1 MIDRTH
7 PLPISR
13 QAEAL
18 GMARSTVYALPRPI
32 SDRDL
37 DLMKRIDRLHLEMPY
52 AGSRMLRDLLAQDG
66 IEVGRKHVT
75 TLMKRMG
82 IEALYRKPKTTKKHP
97 QHRVYPYLLRGLNI
111 NRPNQVFAMDIT
123 YIPMARGF
131 VYLVAVLDWTS
142 RKVLSWRVSITMDVH
157 FCLEALEEAINVHG
171 VPEIVNTDQGSQFTS
186 QAFTGLLKQHGI
198 RISMDGKGAW
208 RDNVFIER
216 LWRSVKYEEVY
227 LHAYDTVSDSRAGIG
242 RYFNLYNRRRPHSSL
257 KGKTPDQVYY
267 SQPPLTLA
275 A

>member
-1 MIDRTH
+1 
-7 PLPISR
+7 
-13 QAEAL
+13 
-18 GMARSTVYALPRPI
+18 MARSTVYALPTPV

-37 DLMKRIDRLHLEMPY
+37 DLMKRMDRLHLEMPY
-52 AGSRMLRDLLAQDG
+52 AGSRMLRDLLNQDG
-66 IEVGRKHVT
+66 VEVGRKHVA

-97 QHRVYPYLLRGLNI
+97 QHRVYPYLLRGLVI
-111 NRPNQVFAMDIT
+111 DRPNQVFAMDIT

-131 VYLVAVLDWTS
+131 VYLVAVLDWYS

-157 FCLEALEEAINVHG
+157 FCVEALEEAIEVHG

-186 QAFTGLLKQHGI
+186 QAFTGMLKDHGI

-227 LHAYDTVSDSRAGIG
+227 LHAYDTVSDSRIGIG

-257 KGKTPDQVYY
+257 KRKTPDQVYY
-267 SQPPLTLA
+267 SLQPLTLA

>member
-66 IEVGRKHVT
+66 IKVGRKHVA

>member
-7 PLPISR
+7 PMPISR
-13 QAEAL
+13 QAQAL
-18 GMARSTVYALPRPI
+18 GMARSTVYAVPRPF

-37 DLMKRIDRLHLEMPY
+37 DLMKRMDRLHLEMPY
-52 AGSRMLRDLLAQDG
+52 AGSRMLRDLLFQDG
-66 IEVGRKHVT
+66 IQVGRKHVA

-97 QHRVYPYLLRGLNI
+97 QHRVYPYLLRGLTI
-111 NRPNQVFAMDIT
+111 DRPNQVFAMDIT

-131 VYLVAVLDWTS
+131 VYLVAVLDWYS

-157 FCLEALEEAINVHG
+157 FCLEALEEAIDVHG
-171 VPEIVNTDQGSQFTS
+171 VPDIVNTDQGSQFTS
-186 QAFTGLLKQHGI
+186 QAFTGVLKDHGI

-257 KGKTPDQVYY
+257 KRRTPDQVYY

>member
-1 MIDRTH
+1 
-7 PLPISR
+7 
-13 QAEAL
+13 
-18 GMARSTVYALPRPI
+18 MARSTVYALPTAV

-37 DLMKRIDRLHLEMPY
+37 DLMKRMDRLHLEMPY
-52 AGSRMLRDLLAQDG
+52 AGSRMLRDLLNQDG
-66 IEVGRKHVT
+66 IKVGRKHVA

-97 QHRVYPYLLRGLNI
+97 QHRVYPYLLRGLLI
-111 NRPNQVFAMDIT
+111 DRPNQVYAMDIT

-131 VYLVAVLDWTS
+131 VYLVAVLDWYS
-142 RKVLSWRVSITMDVH
+142 RKVLSWKVSITMDVH
-157 FCLEALEEAINVHG
+157 FCLEALQEAIDVHG

-186 QAFTGLLKQHGI
+186 QAFTGLLKEHGI

-227 LHAYDTVSDSRAGIG
+227 LHAYDTVSDSRVGIG
-242 RYFNLYNRRRPHSSL
+242 KYFNLYNRRRPHSSL
-257 KGKTPDQVYY
+257 KRKTPDQVYY
-267 SQPPLTLA
+267 SQQPLTLA

>member
-7 PLPISR
+7 PLPITR

-18 GMARSTVYALPRPI
+18 GMARSTVYALPTPV

-52 AGSRMLRDLLAQDG
+52 AGSRMLRDLLNQDG
-66 IEVGRKHVT
+66 IEVGRKHVA

-111 NRPNQVFAMDIT
+111 NRPNQVYAMDIT

-131 VYLVAVLDWTS
+131 VYLVAVLDWYS

-186 QAFTGLLKQHGI
+186 QAFTGLLKKHSI

-257 KGKTPDQVYY
+257 KRKTPDQVYY
-267 SQPPLTLA
+267 SQQPLTLA

>member
-7 PLPISR
+7 PLPITR

-37 DLMKRIDRLHLEMPY
+37 DLI
-52 AGSRMLRDLLAQDG
+52 
-66 IEVGRKHVT
+66 
-75 TLMKRMG
+75 KRMG

-131 VYLVAVLDWTS
+131 VYLVAVLDWYS
-142 RKVLSWRVSITMDVH
+142 RKVLSLRVSITMDVH
-157 FCLEALEEAINVHG
+157 FCLEAREEAIDVHG
-171 VPEIVNTDQGSQFTS
+171 VPEIVNTDQG
-186 QAFTGLLKQHGI
+186 
-198 RISMDGKGAW
+198 
-208 RDNVFIER
+208 
-216 LWRSVKYEEVY
+216 
-227 LHAYDTVSDSRAGIG
+227 
-242 RYFNLYNRRRPHSSL
+242 
-257 KGKTPDQVYY
+257 
-267 SQPPLTLA
+267 LA
-275 A
+275 V